1 MTVNRM
7 LVAAIVLVAVTS
19 VFALRVSRS
28 MVDFEVY
35 WNGAARAA
43 AAEPL
48 YRDSDEHYR
57 FKYLPAFA
65 VLTIPLSF
73 MPLPVAKP
81 FWFVLSVAMVV
92 TLLALSVRLLPER
105 RASGM
110 VLNAAAVVV
119 LGKFIAHELVLGQV
133 NLLFAVVAA
142 SAFLAMRN
150 RRELLAGALMAL
162 TIAIKPY
169 GVLFLPWL
177 LARRRMASVAAASVT
192 LLVIALLPVAV
203 YGVAETLALHR
214 AWWQT
219 VTETTPS
226 NLLNPDNVS
235 FASMYVKWFGPG
247 RAATTLAALTAL
259 VALGAVAMVFL
270 RRRGLEFPEALEGS
284 LLLMLVPLLSP
295 QGWDY
300 VLLLA
305 VPAVMLL
312 VNYGD
317 RLSTPVNAIAI
328 AAALT
333 MGLSLFDVLGRRAY
347 GTFMEMSVI
356 SVCALVLVAAL
367 CTLRFRKVA

>member
-150 RRELLAGALMAL
+150 RRERLAGALMAL

-192 LLVIALLPVAV
+192 LLVIALLPAAV